1 MDMSIRSMCRQLW
14 VDVTESED
22 EDGNSTLMISV
33 EVHCIYNVPKESS
46 QLASELVE
54 EITMKELERVY

>member
-1 MDMSIRSMCRQLW
+1 MDMSIRSMSRQLW

-33 EVHCIYNVPKESS
+33 KVHCIYNVPKESS
-46 QLASELVE
+46 PLASKLVE
-54 EITMKELERVY
+54 EITMKELERVN

>member
-1 MDMSIRSMCRQLW
+1 MVISKHCISNERW

-22 EDGNSTLMISV
+22 EDGNRTMMISV
-33 EVHCIYNVPKESS
+33 AVNCIYKFPMQSLP
-46 QLASELVE
+46 LASELIE

>member
-1 MDMSIRSMCRQLW
+1 MGISIDCVNNELW

-22 EDGNSTLMISV
+22 KDGNSTMTIFV
-33 EVHCIYNVPKESS
+33 EVHCIYKIPKVSL
-46 QLASELVE
+46 QLASELIE

>member
-1 MDMSIRSMCRQLW
+1 MVMSIHCVRNKLW

-33 EVHCIYNVPKESS
+33 EINCIYKIPKESL
-46 QLASELVE
+46 QHASELIE

>member
-1 MDMSIRSMCRQLW
+1 MVMSIYCVRNKLR

-22 EDGNSTLMISV
+22 ADGNSTMTISV
-33 EVHCIYNVPKESS
+33 QINCTYKIPKESL
-46 QLASELVE
+46 QHASELVE

>member
-1 MDMSIRSMCRQLW
+1 MVMSILCVRNELW

-22 EDGNSTLMISV
+22 EDGNSTMVISV
-33 EVHCIYNVPKESS
+33 ELNCIYKIPTASL
-46 QLASELVE
+46 QLASELIE

>member
-1 MDMSIRSMCRQLW
+1 MVISKHCISNERW

-22 EDGNSTLMISV
+22 EDGNSTMVISV
-33 EVHCIYNVPKESS
+33 EVNCIYKIPKESL
-46 QLASELVE
+46 QIASELIE